1 MSARWCSALAVAGFA
16 LALTGCSDSTRVTVF
31 KQGTYQG
38 KPDTQ
43 PWQSRAFNSSQ
54 QDWRATIDARTA
66 KQNEY
71 PRIENQ

>member
-1 MSARWCSALAVAGFA
+1 MSARWFSVLAIAGFA
-16 LALTGCSDSTRVTVF
+16 FASAGCSDNARVTVF

-43 PWQSRAFNSSQ
+43 PWQNQAFNSSQ
-54 QDWRATIDARTA
+54 HDWRATIDARTA